1 MKQVIPNLLQ
11 PSLNC
16 LQNNLIFSY
25 LYGNIP
31 CDSYIILPYQQSFGG
46 ILVLVM
52 DTETLVPFYC
62 IDIASPKWDNISWIL
77 RSKWKGILNVLM
89 VQVLCRQ
96 TLMAK
101 ILKSYCSQ
109 WDPHQRAPWHLNREC
124 GPS

>member
-62 IDIASPKWDNISWIL
+62 IDIAPPQGPTINDRGGAGGKIENGFIFSTGMPFENFFFPGEGPPRFFFSISSGPPP
-77 RSKWKGILNVLM
+77 RSLTV
-89 VQVLCRQ
+89 V
-96 TLMAK
+96 
-101 ILKSYCSQ
+101 
-109 WDPHQRAPWHLNREC
+109 P
-124 GPS
+124 